1 MLKKALKPASP
12 SPEFRERVRQSL
24 AKEAREQANKPRPVW
39 QSPWIWAP
47 AAAAALGLI
56 LAFLLVPLF
65 SVATGTMVIQIRDAQ
80 GERVIKELNIVVTK
94 VEVHL
99 AGDSEDEDGEWITVV
114 DGSYDFE
121 LLGLQ
126 EVPATVGKSEVPVGK
141 YTQIRIAVE
150 EDGTAVV
157 DDQDLP
163 LKVPSDQIKIVNQPQ
178 FDVAEDGT
186 TVVTLDFDLSQ
197 AGTIVDQGDNIILK
211 PTIKIEVTQED

>member
-56 LAFLLVPLF
+56 LAFLVVPLF
-65 SVATGTMVIQIRDAQ
+65 SVATGTMVIQIKDAQ
-80 GERVIKELNIVVTK
+80 GERIIEELNIVVTK

-99 AGDSEDEDGEWITVV
+99 ADTEDEDGDWFTVV
-114 DGSYDFE
+114 EGSYPFE
-121 LLGLQ
+121 LLSLEG
-126 EVPATVGKSEVPVGK
+126 VPATVGSSEVPVGK
-141 YTQIRIAVE
+141 YTQIRITVE
-150 EDGTAVV
+150 EAGTAVV
-157 DDQDLP
+157 DDQELP
-163 LKVPSDQIKIVNQPQ
+163 LTVPSDQIKIVNQPQ
-178 FDVAEDGT
+178 FEVTEDET
-186 TVVTLDFDLSQ
+186 TVVTLDFDLSE
-197 AGTIVDQGDNIILK
+197 AGTIVDQGDKITLK